1 MCKYCEMKPDEVGT
15 MVLRD
20 GWSVQIEQGSIKFNV
35 DLDRTEDGEAF
46 IWADISAVLEDEP
59 NGGMYL
65 IKHKSTKI
73 HYCPF
78 CGEKLE
84 KTE

>member
-35 DLDRTEDGEAF
+35 QLDRTEDGEAF
-46 IWADISAVLEDEP
+46 IWTDVSAVLEDEP
-59 NGGMYL
+59 KSMYL
-65 IKHKSTKI
+65 IKHKTTKI
-73 HYCPF
+73 QYCPF